1 MWSTSKTMKY
11 GLWSCMMLIFNG
23 NVAMAQTVT
32 GEKANEAFFKV
43 DCNVPGRSLTE
54 VNEAGYTPW
63 AIKNPN
69 TNTLVLDGNISLTL
83 NAKGAEMRGSY
94 YKAGVQSSELAK
106 MISDGVSVGNEGELE
121 LIIKGLPKGVHTI
134 QTYHNNFSVDNDVK
148 VPSFEVYVQ
157 GKPVHKGQCTRRVL
171 LKENALVLKTEVNV
185 KKEGDEVVM
194 LFKPVAGKDNDVQA
208 VYLNGLEINT
218 PDVLKQAQ
226 SPTPLT
232 KDMHADA
239 DAGKITLDWKPGKGA
254 VKHHVYIGYDSL
266 KVAEATPDTKE
277 LYKGVVTD
285 SCYKLDEVARAKT
298 YFWRVDEED
307 ANGNVTTGNVWSF
320 KARQL
325 AFYGAEGYGRYAIGG
340 RGGKV
345 VYVTNLN
352 DDGPGSLREAL
363 TANIGPRTVVFA
375 VSGTIE
381 LKSRLGCSYPYVT
394 IAGQTA
400 PGKGICIKGAPMG
413 IASDGI
419 CRFIRVRLG
428 KGRTFDGLGMAG
440 ANHSIVDHCSVSWT
454 IDEAFSSRN
463 AKNITLQRSLISEAL
478 NVAGHKNYAKGKGH
492 GYAATIGGNVGSFH
506 HNLLAH
512 CMGRNW
518 SLGGGLDGNGY
529 YAGKLDIF
537 NNVVF
542 NWGGRATDGGAHEV
556 NFVNNYYK
564 AGPSTTQKFILRAQ
578 LEGTGK
584 GSQSYYCQGN
594 ILEEVNGD
602 KVTDNEKLR
611 RYELSKKQTLD
622 WNVWVDQ
629 PFFPSYAKIDSA
641 EDAYKSVLSD
651 VGCNMPLFDEH
662 DMRIIKEVRTGK
674 CTYTGSI
681 GNLKGIIDDEQDAG
695 GYENYPEETR
705 PADFDTDMDGLPD
718 WWEQMCGTNPNSPK
732 GDFSDANA
740 DANGDG
746 YTALEDY
753 LEWMSVP
760 HFYLET
766 GKEKVITLSD
776 FFAGYDKPAYEAACD
791 NMNVEIDGD
800 KLVVP
805 AARSRI
811 RGVVYVDIKATDR
824 AGSFMTRRI
833 GLCVK

>member
-1 MWSTSKTMKY
+1 MEKKVEVSVLWQIY
-11 GLWSCMMLIFNG
+11 GKL
-23 NVAMAQTVT
+23 
-32 GEKANEAFFKV
+32 
-43 DCNVPGRSLTE
+43 LTE
-54 VNEAGYTPW
+54 KQYQFIDYYYNQDLSLSEIAENE
-63 AIKNPN
+63 
-69 TNTLVLDGNISLTL
+69 NITRQ
-83 NAKGAEMRGSY
+83 AVR
-94 YKAGVQSSELAK
+94 
-106 MISDGVSVGNEGELE
+106 D
-121 LIIKGLPKGVHTI
+121 IIKKGERKLFEYEEKLLFMRKTI
-134 QTYHNNFSVDNDVK
+134 NQEKQIQHI
-148 VPSFEVYVQ
+148 
-157 GKPVHKGQCTRRVL
+157 L
-171 LKENALVLKTEVNV
+171 L
-185 KKEGDEVVM
+185 
-194 LFKPVAGKDNDVQA
+194 
-208 VYLNGLEINT
+208 
-218 PDVLKQAQ
+218 
-226 SPTPLT
+226 
-232 KDMHADA
+232 
-239 DAGKITLDWKPGKGA
+239 
-254 VKHHVYIGYDSL
+254 
-266 KVAEATPDTKE
+266 
-277 LYKGVVTD
+277 
-285 SCYKLDEVARAKT
+285 
-298 YFWRVDEED
+298 
-307 ANGNVTTGNVWSF
+307 
-320 KARQL
+320 
-325 AFYGAEGYGRYAIGG
+325 
-340 RGGKV
+340 
-345 VYVTNLN
+345 NLN
-352 DDGPGSLREAL
+352 KIQKDSSD
-363 TANIGPRTVVFA
+363 
-375 VSGTIE
+375 
-381 LKSRLGCSYPYVT
+381 KQVT
-394 IAGQTA
+394 
-400 PGKGICIKGAPMG
+400 
-413 IASDGI
+413 
-419 CRFIRVRLG
+419 
-428 KGRTFDGLGMAG
+428 
-440 ANHSIVDHCSVSWT
+440 
-454 IDEAFSSRN
+454 
-463 AKNITLQRSLISEAL
+463 
-478 NVAGHKNYAKGKGH
+478 
-492 GYAATIGGNVGSFH
+492 
-506 HNLLAH
+506 
-512 CMGRNW
+512 
-518 SLGGGLDGNGY
+518 
-529 YAGKLDIF
+529 
-537 NNVVF
+537 
-542 NWGGRATDGGAHEV
+542 
-556 NFVNNYYK
+556 
-564 AGPSTTQKFILRAQ
+564 
-578 LEGTGK
+578 
-584 GSQSYYCQGN
+584 N

-681 GNLKGIIDDEQDAG
+681 GKLKGIIDDEQDAG